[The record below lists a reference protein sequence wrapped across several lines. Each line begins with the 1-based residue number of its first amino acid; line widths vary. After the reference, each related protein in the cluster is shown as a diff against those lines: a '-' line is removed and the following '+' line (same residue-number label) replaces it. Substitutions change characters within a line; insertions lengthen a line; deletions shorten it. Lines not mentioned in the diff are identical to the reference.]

1 MKMVFHSTQQEIFE
15 EKYEK
20 IILFTTYL
28 INNKF
33 LLYARHYR
41 RYWNTVNKCTKQI
54 ISDDNKCYKENKS
67 GQWIEWE
74 AGERRYY

>member
-1 MKMVFHSTQQEIFE
+1 MPGTIPGTGIQ
-15 EKYEK
+15 
-20 IILFTTYL
+20 
-28 INNKF
+28 
-33 LLYARHYR
+33 
-41 RYWNTVNKCTKQI
+41 VNKCTKQI